1 MKVGSYT
8 REYSAVPSG
17 DEISDSIS
25 HRPEDTGVGAQLVP
39 MRNPLLRLIAL
50 LAVLSLVLLIAF
62 CGFWPWH
69 GIKEK
74 TIKKLPPATRA
85 ALLSARAKPAELQ
98 DLDVDPCKDFYLHS
112 CGQFSTQLVQRGG
125 IHDWFYSFDGV
136 RERVYAHMRGALQK
150 DRGQAGELYGALFLC
165 LPRHAMIANN
175 ARQVPVVPLADRAHG
190 RTDRASALHA
200 ARRSS

>member
-85 ALLSARAKPAELQ
+85 ALLSARAKPAEPRAPI
-98 DLDVDPCKDFYLHS
+98 V
-112 CGQFSTQLVQRGG
+112 LV
-125 IHDWFYSFDGV
+125 
-136 RERVYAHMRGALQK
+136 
-150 DRGQAGELYGALFLC
+150 
-165 LPRHAMIANN
+165 
-175 ARQVPVVPLADRAHG
+175 
-190 RTDRASALHA
+190 SAP
-200 ARRSS
+200 